1 MLIYMLREFNTRYEQ
16 VIQEISGYKAY
27 KNTKKIATKRTQGS
41 NHGCGSSGGGCG
53 ISCAVFAVGAK
64 SSIEIE

>member
-1 MLIYMLREFNTRYEQ
+1 MLVYMLREFNTRYEH

-27 KNTKKIATKRTQGS
+27 KNTKIDTKRTQGS

-53 ISCAVFAVGAK
+53 ISCVASAAGAE
-64 SSIEIE
+64 SSAGIV